1 MDKYEIKIEL
11 LSETILG
18 SGESVAGY
26 VDLDILHDELG
37 LPFFKGK
44 TLKGRLREEAENIVR
59 LQSNIFS
66 QSQVDFLFGKVD
78 GKQDTVLAFSNCTVS
93 SNIQKAIKTSNLSSI
108 DILNSLTDIRSFT
121 SIGNNGV
128 AEEGTLR
135 QIRVINKGLKLFSEV
150 SLRKDIS
157 KEDLLLIGLSVL
169 ALKHIGLMCSRG
181 KGNIKCT
188 FLENGIDITDKLLEQ
203 LREKVK

>member
-1 MDKYEIKIEL
+1 MSKYQIKIEL

-26 VDLDILHDELG
+26 LDLDILYDELG

-59 LQSNIFS
+59 LQKELFNKKQIN
-66 QSQVDFLFGKVD
+66 DLFGEVDSIEDAKV
-78 GKQDTVLAFSNCTVS
+78 GFSNASVS
-93 SNIQKAIKTSNLSSI
+93 ENIKKAIKLSGLRAA
-108 DILNSLTDIRSFT
+108 DIVDSLTDIRSFT
-121 SIGNNGV
+121 SIGDNGV
-128 AEEGTLR
+128 ANEGSLR
-135 QIRVINKGLKLFSEV
+135 QIRVINKGLKLYSEIT
-150 SLRKDIS
+150 LRNELS
-157 KEDLLLIGLSVL
+157 EDEFLLLGLSVL

-181 KGNIKCT
+181 KGMVKCSL
-188 FLENGIDITDKLLEQ
+188 LENDIDISDKVLEQ